1 MSLTMELTIASP
13 ALTWPRTAAVRVWA
27 TVALVGYAFLV
38 AHLAVGLGGRG
49 LDHFADRWVSD
60 GLEVLAAAGCLLR
73 VISSPVERPA
83 WAALGLGILAF
94 AIGDICFDFVYGGNP
109 PSVSACDAF
118 YLAFYP
124 CCYAAVALLVRS
136 RISSFDRSVWL
147 DGGIAAL
154 AATAVSASI
163 VLEVVLRS
171 AHGGPATVIVDLAY
185 PVADLVLLAMVIF
198 VFVITARVPGRAWIV
213 AGAAFGVITLADSIF
228 LYLNAT
234 GGYAEGTMLD
244 ALWPGAMLLL
254 AFAAWQPA
262 KAGKA
267 VALEGRFL
275 ATPLLCG
282 IAALGVLVAS
292 RFEHLN
298 LVAGILAAA
307 AILAVFVRTG
317 LSLRDNA
324 WLLARTRTQSHTDEL
339 TGLGEPAQP
348 DVDAR
353 SRAATGARPAA
364 RLRDLRPERV
374 QAVQRH
380 VRPPE
385 RRRAPRPARRA
396 PRPGRRLGRACVP
409 ARRGRVLRPRPLRPR
424 RRCPRS
430 SSGVSPPSA
439 RKARA
444 SASPPSSARCMLPEE
459 ATDATA
465 ALRLADERLYVQ
477 KYSLYRGAGDS
488 HEVLLQ
494 MLDTREPGL
503 RASMRV
509 VAELATALGTERG
522 LTGQRLDEL
531 RLAAE
536 LHDVGKLAVPVT
548 VLEKPGPLNDEEWSF
563 IRQHPVVGQRVIS
576 AAPSMREVGLIVR
589 ATHER
594 YDGGGYLDG
603 LAGEEIPLA
612 ARIIAVC
619 DAYAAMTHD
628 RPYRAALTRAAAL
641 AELRRCAGSQ
651 FDPEI
656 VAAFCRHA
664 ERADGPHPARRLAA
678 DSGRAAGGRPV
689 APARRS

>member
-1 MSLTMELTIASP
+1 M
-13 ALTWPRTAAVRVWA
+13 
-27 TVALVGYAFLV
+27 
-38 AHLAVGLGGRG
+38 
-49 LDHFADRWVSD
+49 
-60 GLEVLAAAGCLLR
+60 LAAAGCLLR

-83 WAALGLGILAF
+83 WAALGIGILAF

-109 PSVSACDAF
+109 PSVSVCDAF

-185 PVADLVLLAMVIF
+185 PVADLVLLAIVIF

-339 TGLGEPAQP
+339 TGLANRRSLMVTLGGALQRDPLQP
-348 DVDAR
+348 RVFAIYDLNGFKRYNDTFGHPSGDALL
-353 SRAATGARPAA
+353 A
-364 RLRDLRPERV
+364 RL
-374 QAVQRH
+374 A
-380 VRPPE
+380 
-385 RRRAPRPARRA
+385 
-396 PRPGRRLGRACVP
+396 GRLGQAIGSDGHAFRLGGDEFCVLVPCEHAGMP
-409 ARRGRVLRPRPLRPR
+409 AVVERGLAAL
-424 RRCPRS
+424 S
-430 SSGVSPPSA
+430 EEGEGFSISA
-439 RKARA
+439 EVG
-444 SASPPSSARCMLPEE
+444 SVHLPEE
-459 ATDATA
+459 AADATA

-494 MLDTREPGL
+494 VLDTREPGL

-509 VAELATALGTERG
+509 VAELATAIGIERG

-678 DSGRAAGGRPV
+678 DSGRAAGGRSV
-689 APARRS
+689 APAGRS